1 MHILMYRWKAYNYR
15 DIEQTLLLL
24 GHTVDNIEQELG
36 SYDVSPEFERV
47 IEEKI
52 RGTHYDMVFTV
63 NYFPLI
69 SNVCE
74 RTGVK
79 YISWTC
85 DNPLISMYHE
95 SVFHACN
102 YIFTFDK
109 TNYLEFRGMGV
120 KHIWYLPL
128 AVDTERMDAL
138 LGAPEETGSV
148 GEEEAG
154 IALEETRTTEIAPE
168 KAGTTGVAHEGMK
181 TAGTVPEEDGTTG
194 IVRKGMKTAG
204 TVPEGTGEAGRRKA
218 TQYPEMQKYC
228 GDVAFVGSLY
238 ERNSYD
244 KIKNRLPEYLRGYFD
259 AVMEAQLNISG
270 ANIVEPMLTTN
281 ILEQLQE
288 YFQLEKSE
296 GSFSDL
302 GLIFQTTVLGF
313 KIAEIERRR
322 ALIELS
328 KHYKVNVYSNSDVS
342 DLLRIQYCG
351 SVDYWSEMPKV
362 FRMSKINLNFTI
374 PNIKS
379 GIPLRIWDVLGCGG
393 FLLTNYQAEIPYYFK
408 EGEDLVCFDG
418 LEDLCEKVGYYLE
431 HEEERK
437 RIAWNG
443 YRKVR
448 EKHSYIERIRTI
460 LDTVAGE
467 DTK

>member
-15 DIEQTLLLL
+15 DIEQTFLLL

-79 YISWTC
+79 YVSWTC

-138 LGAPEETGSV
+138 LGAPEEV
-148 GEEEAG
+148 G
-154 IALEETRTTEIAPE
+154 RW
-168 KAGTTGVAHEGMK
+168 KVAQ
-181 TAGTVPEEDGTTG
+181 D
-194 IVRKGMKTAG
+194 
-204 TVPEGTGEAGRRKA
+204 
-218 TQYPEMQKYC
+218 PEMQKYR

-302 GLIFQTTVLGF
+302 ELIFQTTVLGF

-328 KHYKVNVYSNSDVS
+328 KHYRVNVYSNSDVS

-443 YRKVR
+443 YHKVR
-448 EKHSYIERIRTI
+448 EKHSYIERIHTI

-467 DTK
+467 DAK

>member
-15 DIEQTLLLL
+15 DIEQTFLLL

-138 LGAPEETGSV
+138 LGAPE
-148 GEEEAG
+148 
-154 IALEETRTTEIAPE
+154 
-168 KAGTTGVAHEGMK
+168 K
-181 TAGTVPEEDGTTG
+181 
-194 IVRKGMKTAG
+194 
-204 TVPEGTGEAGRRKA
+204 AGRRKA
-218 TQYPEMQKYC
+218 AQDTEMQKYR

-448 EKHSYIERIRTI
+448 KKHSYIERIHTI
-460 LDTVAGE
+460 LDTVACE
-467 DTK
+467 DAK

>member
-15 DIEQTLLLL
+15 DIEQTFRLL

-36 SYDVSPEFERV
+36 SYDIDPEFENK
-47 IEEKI
+47 IEQMLIENN
-52 RGTHYDMVFTV
+52 YDMVFTV
-63 NYFPLI
+63 NYFALI
-69 SNVCE
+69 SNSCQKL
-74 RTGVK
+74 GIK
-79 YISWTC
+79 YVSWTC

-95 SVFHACN
+95 SVFNNCN

-109 TNYLEFRGMGV
+109 TNYLEFKAMGV
-120 KHIWYLPL
+120 KNIWYLPL
-128 AVDTERMDAL
+128 AVDTNRVDM
-138 LGAPEETGSV
+138 V
-148 GEEEAG
+148 
-154 IALEETRTTEIAPE
+154 LEN
-168 KAGTTGVAHEGMK
+168 
-181 TAGTVPEEDGTTG
+181 
-194 IVRKGMKTAG
+194 
-204 TVPEGTGEAGRRKA
+204 A
-218 TQYPEMQKYC
+218 TDMQKYC

-244 KIKNRLPEYLRGYFD
+244 KIKPKLPEYLRGYFD

-270 ANIVEPMLTTN
+270 ANIVEPMLTTD
-281 ILEQLQE
+281 ILAQLQQHFE
-288 YFQLEKSE
+288 LEKSE

-313 KIAEIERRR
+313 KIAEVERRR

-328 KHYKVNVYSNSDVS
+328 KYYDVNVYSNSNVS
-342 DLLRIQYCG
+342 DLMRVRALG

-362 FRMSKINLNFTI
+362 FHMSKINLNFTI

-379 GIPLRIWDVLGCGG
+379 GIPLRVWDVLGAGG
-393 FLLTNYQAEIPYYFK
+393 FLLTNYQAELPLFFK

-418 LEDLCEKVGYYLE
+418 IEDMREKVGYYLE

-437 RIAWNG
+437 RIAENG

-448 EKHSYIERIRTI
+448 ECHSYINRMQSMLEI
-460 LDTVAGE
+460 LE
-467 DTK
+467 KNM

>member
-15 DIEQTLLLL
+15 DIEQTFLLL

-79 YISWTC
+79 YVSWTC

-95 SVFHACN
+95 SVFHDCN

-138 LGAPEETGSV
+138 LGAPEE
-148 GEEEAG
+148 
-154 IALEETRTTEIAPE
+154 
-168 KAGTTGVAHEGMK
+168 
-181 TAGTVPEEDGTTG
+181 
-194 IVRKGMKTAG
+194 
-204 TVPEGTGEAGRRKA
+204 AGRRNA
-218 TQYPEMQKYC
+218 TQDSKMRKYR

-408 EGEDLVCFDG
+408 EGEDLVCFDS

-448 EKHSYIERIRTI
+448 EKHSYIERIHTI
-460 LDTVAGE
+460 LDTVACE
-467 DTK
+467 DAK

>member
-15 DIEQTLLLL
+15 DIEQTFLLL

-79 YISWTC
+79 YVSWTC

-95 SVFHACN
+95 SVFHDCN

-138 LGAPEETGSV
+138 LGAPEEIGTAESV
-148 GEEEAG
+148 LA
-154 IALEETRTTEIAPE
+154 EIG
-168 KAGTTGVAHEGMK
+168 K
-181 TAGTVPEEDGTTG
+181 
-194 IVRKGMKTAG
+194 
-204 TVPEGTGEAGRRKA
+204 AGRRKA
-218 TQYPEMQKYC
+218 AQDTEMQKYR

-288 YFQLEKSE
+288 YFQLEKSD

-448 EKHSYIERIRTI
+448 EKHSYIERIHAI
-460 LDTVAGE
+460 LDTVACEGA
-467 DTK
+467 K

>member
-15 DIEQTLLLL
+15 DIEQTFLLL

-79 YISWTC
+79 YVSWTC

-95 SVFHACN
+95 SVFHDCN

-138 LGAPEETGSV
+138 LGV
-148 GEEEAG
+148 
-154 IALEETRTTEIAPE
+154 PE
-168 KAGTTGVAHEGMK
+168 K
-181 TAGTVPEEDGTTG
+181 PE
-194 IVRKGMKTAG
+194 
-204 TVPEGTGEAGRRKA
+204 RRNA
-218 TQYPEMQKYC
+218 TQDSEMRKYR

-328 KHYKVNVYSNSDVS
+328 KHYRVNVYSNSDVS

-443 YRKVR
+443 YHKVR
-448 EKHSYIERIRTI
+448 EKHSYIERIHTI

-467 DTK
+467 DAK

>member
-15 DIEQTLLLL
+15 DIEQTFLLL

-79 YISWTC
+79 YVSWTC

-95 SVFHACN
+95 SVFHDCN

-109 TNYLEFRGMGV
+109 TNYLEFREMGV

-138 LGAPEETGSV
+138 LG
-148 GEEEAG
+148 
-154 IALEETRTTEIAPE
+154 
-168 KAGTTGVAHEGMK
+168 
-181 TAGTVPEEDGTTG
+181 VPEE
-194 IVRKGMKTAG
+194 V
-204 TVPEGTGEAGRRKA
+204 GRWKVA
-218 TQYPEMQKYC
+218 QDPEMQKYR

-328 KHYKVNVYSNSDVS
+328 KHYRVNVYSNSDVS

-467 DTK
+467 DAK

>member
-15 DIEQTLLLL
+15 DIEQTFLLL

-79 YISWTC
+79 YVSWTC

-95 SVFHACN
+95 SVFHDCN

-138 LGAPEETGSV
+138 LG
-148 GEEEAG
+148 
-154 IALEETRTTEIAPE
+154 
-168 KAGTTGVAHEGMK
+168 
-181 TAGTVPEEDGTTG
+181 VPEE
-194 IVRKGMKTAG
+194 V
-204 TVPEGTGEAGRRKA
+204 GRWKVA
-218 TQYPEMQKYC
+218 QDPEMQKYR

-244 KIKNRLPEYLRGYFD
+244 KIKSRLPEYLRGYFD

-408 EGEDLVCFDG
+408 EGEDLVCFDS

-460 LDTVAGE
+460 LDTVACE
-467 DTK
+467 DAK

>member
-15 DIEQTLLLL
+15 DIEQTFLLL

-79 YISWTC
+79 YVSWTC

-138 LGAPEETGSV
+138 LGAPEEV
-148 GEEEAG
+148 G
-154 IALEETRTTEIAPE
+154 RW
-168 KAGTTGVAHEGMK
+168 KVAQ
-181 TAGTVPEEDGTTG
+181 D
-194 IVRKGMKTAG
+194 
-204 TVPEGTGEAGRRKA
+204 
-218 TQYPEMQKYC
+218 PEMQKYR

-328 KHYKVNVYSNSDVS
+328 KHYRVNVYSNSDVS

-467 DTK
+467 DAK

>member
-15 DIEQTLLLL
+15 DIEQTFLLL

-74 RTGVK
+74 RTGVN
-79 YISWTC
+79 YVSWTC

-138 LGAPEETGSV
+138 LGAPE
-148 GEEEAG
+148 
-154 IALEETRTTEIAPE
+154 
-168 KAGTTGVAHEGMK
+168 KAERWKVAQ
-181 TAGTVPEEDGTTG
+181 D
-194 IVRKGMKTAG
+194 
-204 TVPEGTGEAGRRKA
+204 
-218 TQYPEMQKYC
+218 PEMQKYR

-322 ALIELS
+322 TLIELS

-460 LDTVAGE
+460 LDTVAGA

>member
-1 MHILMYRWKAYNYR
+1 MRILMYRWKAYNYR
-15 DIEQTLLLL
+15 DIEQTFKLL

-47 IEEKI
+47 IEAKLHEN
-52 RGTHYDMVFTV
+52 RYDMVFTV

-69 SNVCE
+69 SNTCMRV
-74 RTGVK
+74 GVK
-79 YISWTC
+79 YVSWTC

-95 SVFHACN
+95 SVFNSCN

-109 TNYLEFRGMGV
+109 TNYLEFREMGV

-128 AVDTERMDAL
+128 AVDVERLDAVIDNAKDL
-138 LGAPEETGSV
+138 A
-148 GEEEAG
+148 
-154 IALEETRTTEIAPE
+154 
-168 KAGTTGVAHEGMK
+168 
-181 TAGTVPEEDGTTG
+181 
-194 IVRKGMKTAG
+194 
-204 TVPEGTGEAGRRKA
+204 
-218 TQYPEMQKYC
+218 KYRA
-228 GDVAFVGSLY
+228 DVAFVGSLY

-244 KIKNRLPEYLRGYFD
+244 KLKHKLPEYLRGYFD

-270 ANIVEPMLTTN
+270 ANIVEPMLTAD

-351 SVDYWSEMPKV
+351 SVDYWSELPKV
-362 FRMSKINLNFTI
+362 FYASKINLNFTI

-379 GIPLRIWDVLGCGG
+379 GIPLRVWDVLGAGG
-393 FLLTNYQAEIPYYFK
+393 FLLTNYQAEIPYYFE
-408 EGEDLVCFDG
+408 EGKDLVCFDG
-418 LEDLCEKVGYYLE
+418 VDDLREKVGYYLG
-431 HEEERK
+431 HEEERCA
-437 RIAWNG
+437 IAQHG
-443 YRKVR
+443 YEKV
-448 EKHSYIERIRTI
+448 KTTHNYIERIRTMLAQI
-460 LDTVAGE
+460 E
-467 DTK
+467 EIQES

>member
-74 RTGVK
+74 RTGVN
-79 YISWTC
+79 YVSWTC

-138 LGAPEETGSV
+138 LGAPEE
-148 GEEEAG
+148 
-154 IALEETRTTEIAPE
+154 
-168 KAGTTGVAHEGMK
+168 
-181 TAGTVPEEDGTTG
+181 DGTTE

-218 TQYPEMQKYC
+218 AQGTEMQKYR

>member
-15 DIEQTLLLL
+15 DIEQTFLLI

-74 RTGVK
+74 RTGVN
-79 YISWTC
+79 YVSWTC

-138 LGAPEETGSV
+138 LGAPE
-148 GEEEAG
+148 
-154 IALEETRTTEIAPE
+154 
-168 KAGTTGVAHEGMK
+168 KAE
-181 TAGTVPEEDGTTG
+181 
-194 IVRKGMKTAG
+194 
-204 TVPEGTGEAGRRKA
+204 RRNA
-218 TQYPEMQKYC
+218 TQDSEMQKYR

-270 ANIVEPMLTTN
+270 ANIVEPMLTMN

-328 KHYKVNVYSNSDVS
+328 KHYRVNVYSNSDVS

-467 DTK
+467 DAK

>member
-1 MHILMYRWKAYNYR
+1 MNILVYRWNSYNYI
-15 DIEQTLLLL
+15 DIIATFQSM
-24 GHTVDNIEQELG
+24 GHQVDVIEQELE
-36 SYDVSPEFERV
+36 SYDEDEVFAARLHG
-47 IEEKI
+47 ILQQKN
-52 RGTHYDMVFTV
+52 YDFVFTV
-63 NYFPLI
+63 NYFAVISGVCQQMGIKYVSWSCDSPL
-69 SNVCE
+69 
-74 RTGVK
+74 
-79 YISWTC
+79 
-85 DNPLISMYHE
+85 LSMYHKN
-95 SVFHACN
+95 VFLDCN
-102 YIFTFDK
+102 YFFLFDK
-109 TNYLEFRGMGV
+109 TNYLEFKGMGV

-138 LGAPEETGSV
+138 LGAPEK
-148 GEEEAG
+148 
-154 IALEETRTTEIAPE
+154 PE
-168 KAGTTGVAHEGMK
+168 
-181 TAGTVPEEDGTTG
+181 
-194 IVRKGMKTAG
+194 
-204 TVPEGTGEAGRRKA
+204 RRNA
-218 TQYPEMQKYC
+218 TQDSEMRKYR

-288 YFQLEKSE
+288 YFQLDKSA

-408 EGEDLVCFDG
+408 EGEDLVCFDS

-460 LDTVAGE
+460 LDTVACE
-467 DTK
+467 DAK

>member
-15 DIEQTLLLL
+15 DIEQTFLLL

-79 YISWTC
+79 YVSWTC

-138 LGAPEETGSV
+138 LG
-148 GEEEAG
+148 
-154 IALEETRTTEIAPE
+154 
-168 KAGTTGVAHEGMK
+168 
-181 TAGTVPEEDGTTG
+181 VPEE
-194 IVRKGMKTAG
+194 V
-204 TVPEGTGEAGRRKA
+204 GRWKVA
-218 TQYPEMQKYC
+218 QDPEMQKYR

>member
-15 DIEQTLLLL
+15 DIEQTFLLL

-74 RTGVK
+74 RTGAK

-138 LGAPEETGSV
+138 LGAPEE
-148 GEEEAG
+148 
-154 IALEETRTTEIAPE
+154 
-168 KAGTTGVAHEGMK
+168 
-181 TAGTVPEEDGTTG
+181 
-194 IVRKGMKTAG
+194 
-204 TVPEGTGEAGRRKA
+204 AGRWKA
-218 TQYPEMQKYC
+218 AQDPEMRKYR

-328 KHYKVNVYSNSDVS
+328 KHYRVNVYSNSDVS

-443 YRKVR
+443 YHKVR
-448 EKHSYIERIRTI
+448 EKHSYIERIHTI

-467 DTK
+467 DAK

>member
-15 DIEQTLLLL
+15 DIEQTFLLL
-24 GHTVDNIEQELG
+24 GHTVNNIEQELG

-138 LGAPEETGSV
+138 LGAPEE
-148 GEEEAG
+148 
-154 IALEETRTTEIAPE
+154 
-168 KAGTTGVAHEGMK
+168 
-181 TAGTVPEEDGTTG
+181 
-194 IVRKGMKTAG
+194 
-204 TVPEGTGEAGRRKA
+204 AGRWKA
-218 TQYPEMQKYC
+218 AQDPEMRKYR

-342 DLLRIQYCG
+342 DLLQIQYCG

-443 YRKVR
+443 YHKVR
-448 EKHSYIERIRTI
+448 EKHSYIERIHTI

-467 DTK
+467 DAK

>member
-15 DIEQTLLLL
+15 DIEQTFLLL

-79 YISWTC
+79 YVSWTC

-138 LGAPEETGSV
+138 LGAPEK
-148 GEEEAG
+148 
-154 IALEETRTTEIAPE
+154 PE
-168 KAGTTGVAHEGMK
+168 
-181 TAGTVPEEDGTTG
+181 
-194 IVRKGMKTAG
+194 
-204 TVPEGTGEAGRRKA
+204 RRNA
-218 TQYPEMQKYC
+218 TQDSEMRKYR

-393 FLLTNYQAEIPYYFK
+393 FLLTNFQAEIPYYFK

-431 HEEERK
+431 HKEERK

-467 DTK
+467 DAK

>member
-15 DIEQTLLLL
+15 DIEQTFLLL

-79 YISWTC
+79 YVSWTC

-138 LGAPEETGSV
+138 LG
-148 GEEEAG
+148 
-154 IALEETRTTEIAPE
+154 
-168 KAGTTGVAHEGMK
+168 
-181 TAGTVPEEDGTTG
+181 VPEE
-194 IVRKGMKTAG
+194 V
-204 TVPEGTGEAGRRKA
+204 GRWKVA
-218 TQYPEMQKYC
+218 QDPEMQKYR

-448 EKHSYIERIRTI
+448 EKHSYIERIHTI
-460 LDTVAGE
+460 LDTVACE
-467 DTK
+467 DAK

>member
-15 DIEQTLLLL
+15 DIEQTFLLL

-63 NYFPLI
+63 NYFPVI

-79 YISWTC
+79 YVSWTC

-95 SVFHACN
+95 SVFHDCN

-138 LGAPEETGSV
+138 LGAPE
-148 GEEEAG
+148 
-154 IALEETRTTEIAPE
+154 
-168 KAGTTGVAHEGMK
+168 K
-181 TAGTVPEEDGTTG
+181 
-194 IVRKGMKTAG
+194 
-204 TVPEGTGEAGRRKA
+204 AGRRKA
-218 TQYPEMQKYC
+218 AQDPEMQKYR

-328 KHYKVNVYSNSDVS
+328 KHYRVNVYSNSDVS

-443 YRKVR
+443 YHKVR
-448 EKHSYIERIRTI
+448 EKHSYIERIHTI